1 MKKNMLV
8 VATAAFF
15 VVLFIVAAT
24 IYNKQK
30 DKALSNAS
38 LGKIEHMQRDY
49 SPTTGPAD
57 AKVTIVEFFDP
68 ACGTCSAFYPFVK
81 QLMHDNPGK
90 VNLVLRYLPL
100 HQNSDVIVSI
110 LEAARLQDRF
120 WETLERAYLTREAW
134 IDHHVAKPGKLW
146 QQLGGLGLDM
156 EKLNEDINSDEIARR
171 VKQDML
177 DAQELAVDKTPG
189 FFVNGK
195 PLVNFGYRQL
205 QQLVES
211 EIAANYKYKGAV
223 I

>member
-1 MKKNMLV
+1 MKKNIIV
-8 VATAAFF
+8 IATAISF

-24 IYNKQK
+24 LYNNQK
-30 DKALSNAS
+30 DKELSSAS
-38 LGKIEHMQRDY
+38 LAKIEHVQRDY
-49 SPTTGPAD
+49 SPIMGPLG

-81 QLMHDNPGK
+81 QLMNDNPGK

-110 LEAARLQDRF
+110 FEAARLQNRF
-120 WETLERAYLTREAW
+120 WETLERAYQTQEAW
-134 IDHHVAKPGKLW
+134 IEHHVSRPEKFW

-156 EKLNEDINSDEIARR
+156 NKLNEDVQSAEIARR

-177 DAQELAVDKTPG
+177 DAQQLKVSKTPG

-195 PLVNFGYRQL
+195 PLVHFGYQQL

-211 EIAANYKYKGAV
+211 EIAANY
-223 I
+223 